1 MRQDFFSVGELS
13 DRSFV
18 AVRIRRPKMVSDS
31 FVTSFNKPGSGIIFT
46 SSFHNA
52 QMSDSSCTVLSFEP
66 SV

>member
-1 MRQDFFSVGELS
+1 MFLFVGELS
-13 DRSFV
+13 DRPFV

-31 FVTSFNKPGSGIIFT
+31 FVTYFSKPGSGIIFT